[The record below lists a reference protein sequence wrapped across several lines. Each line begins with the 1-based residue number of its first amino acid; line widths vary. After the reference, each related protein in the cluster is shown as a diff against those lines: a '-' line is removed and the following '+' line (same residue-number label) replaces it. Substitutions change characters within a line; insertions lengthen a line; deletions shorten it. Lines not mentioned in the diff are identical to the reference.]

1 MLSEV
6 MQHMDQ
12 SAKFRKQTHKLKTN
26 KIKSKDP
33 DNIVFT

>member
-12 SAKFRKQTHKLKTN
+12 STKFNKQTHKLETN
-26 KIKSKDP
+26 KMEFKDP
-33 DNIVFT
+33 GNIVFT